1 MARIPFRALGRPLSG
16 KHGRFNA
23 KTVPPVTE
31 PTVEVAATTP
41 EPEPVAEPVIEVAAT
56 EPEPVVAE
64 PAPEPVV
71 AEPAPEPVVAEPE
84 PAPGWEPTWTKTQL
98 LAVSQAKGLSVTSAN
113 SKAEIIAAL
122 TAAG

>member
-1 MARIPFRALGRPLSG
+1 LSG

-41 EPEPVAEPVIEVAAT
+41 EPEPEPVAEPEPVIEVAAT
-56 EPEPVVAE
+56 EPEPVAEPEPVVAE

>member
-1 MARIPFRALGRPLSG
+1 LSG

-41 EPEPVAEPVIEVAAT
+41 EPEPVIEVAAT
-56 EPEPVVAE
+56 E
-64 PAPEPVV
+64 PEPVV

-98 LAVSQAKGLSVTSAN
+98 LAVSQAKGLPVTSAN